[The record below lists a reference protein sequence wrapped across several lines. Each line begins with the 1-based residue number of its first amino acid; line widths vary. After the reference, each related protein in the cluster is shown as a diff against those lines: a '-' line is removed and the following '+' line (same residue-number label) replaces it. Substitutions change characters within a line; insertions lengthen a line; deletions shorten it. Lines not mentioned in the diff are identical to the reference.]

1 MSAVHGTNL
10 LVAADWLAPGIRGPF
25 GIGLASS
32 FVFLQ
37 SVHYLV
43 WLVAIP
49 MDDRAH
55 AGASSF
61 RRGFRSLSQDLG
73 RRRLVLA
80 ALAWAIVIACGAVA
94 PLVTRNTYLALAGFH
109 VWLELAVL
117 GFYAV
122 AGRRTTHGW

>member
-1 MSAVHGTNL
+1 
-10 LVAADWLAPGIRGPF
+10 
-25 GIGLASS
+25 
-32 FVFLQ
+32 
-37 SVHYLV
+37 
-43 WLVAIP
+43 
-49 MDDRAH
+49 MDDRAR

-73 RRRLVLA
+73 RRGLALA

-122 AGRRTTHGW
+122 AGRRTAWNESPRVAYRA